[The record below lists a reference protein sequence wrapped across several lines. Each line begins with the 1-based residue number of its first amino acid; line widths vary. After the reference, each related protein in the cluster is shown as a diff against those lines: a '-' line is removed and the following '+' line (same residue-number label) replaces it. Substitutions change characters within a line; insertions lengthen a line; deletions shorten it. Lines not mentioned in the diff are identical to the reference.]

1 MTPLDFDKENEG
13 ASSNGLSHADS
24 PVRRLVYA
32 EVGKHLIPEPLQL
45 DRFISN
51 RPKMNLPLQ
60 ITPRTKRIG
69 KEFGLIDDRVLNF
82 KDENTDICASAS
94 TNIAVANLTNTFH
107 LLRKNASSLF
117 ASIPPAKPTSVT
129 ENLLKRR
136 QCLVVLDSP
145 NIQPHFDAYPISW
158 SRQNLI
164 AVACGKDVYY
174 QNLNT
179 KAVAHLCRNLWSRSS
194 IWCIEWAGSKRET
207 YLASGIEDG
216 YLQIW
221 DATRSA
227 TEINSNGGIP
237 KFSGNMVH
245 TYHISEEAK
254 VTTCA
259 WDNDGDVLAVGSK
272 DKRVS
277 LVDVRVEHVVG
288 ILGTHK
294 DKVLG
299 MRWSADGNFLASSDY
314 GGNVY
319 IWDWRAGKTLAELS
333 GTHSSRR
340 VHKAP
345 VKVPYSSFLNTYSCI
360 HCLVDFRR

>member
-1 MTPLDFDKENEG
+1 M
-13 ASSNGLSHADS
+13 
-24 PVRRLVYA
+24 
-32 EVGKHLIPEPLQL
+32 
-45 DRFISN
+45 
-51 RPKMNLPLQ
+51 
-60 ITPRTKRIG
+60 
-69 KEFGLIDDRVLNF
+69 
-82 KDENTDICASAS
+82 
-94 TNIAVANLTNTFH
+94 
-107 LLRKNASSLF
+107 
-117 ASIPPAKPTSVT
+117 
-129 ENLLKRR
+129 
-136 QCLVVLDSP
+136 
-145 NIQPHFDAYPISW
+145 
-158 SRQNLI
+158 I

-227 TEINSNGGIP
+227 SEINSDGAIP

-254 VTTCA
+254 VTACA
-259 WDNDGDVLAVGSK
+259 WANDGDVLAVGSK

-294 DKVLG
+294 DRILG
-299 MRWSADGNFLASSDY
+299 MRWSADSNFLASSDY

-345 VKVPYSSFLNTYSCI
+345 VKVMCSLFLDAHSCI
-360 HCLVDFRR
+360 LTVSVDFRR